1 MNFLLKENKIVKDKI
16 KTNHGSVLPLVLFF
30 SSIAFITVFSYI
42 LHQMSIAKP
51 SLRSPSAYQ
60 SLLNA
65 RSGIYK
71 GFAIYVDSSLQ
82 ADTLKTISTLDSLFS
97 SDLFDSDSITISSNI
112 GSEPSELNLFTSD
125 SFGDCEVS
133 IEPSG
138 SFLLLRSTGR
148 YRDVERVVEA
158 KLGSKLPAFPDT
170 VLVYHSD
177 YEWEGPEPDGILV
190 HKEKGNDAQSP
201 ILQNLVADYDYKLA
215 EVDSILI
222 DPPLTI
228 MSSVDLKKV
237 SDTVNGSLLLDGSY
251 VPLKW
256 KNCRE
261 IIVRGDVQF
270 TGDVNIDG
278 ISFIAAGE
286 IRILDKTEISNSSL
300 YSQSRIFMGDFCRFK
315 GDALAKSSITVY
327 GNAVVHGKSTLVSS
341 GSSLN
346 TTDTLPYSIFLG
358 DEAIIDG
365 VCMAL
370 SNPGG
375 IKTDHGV
382 VITGILWA
390 NGKICHRGKMQGLM
404 LASQVIDCDA
414 AASALTSTT
423 PVDSSGAAIED
434 HKNSLPGK
442 LSVLGTINEY
452 RIPFY
457 SGIPSIIDWK
467 EDGF

>member
-1 MNFLLKENKIVKDKI
+1 MNFLLKENEIVKVKN
-16 KTNHGSVLPLVLFF
+16 KANRGSVLPLVLFF

-60 SLLNA
+60 ALLNA

-71 GFAIYVDSSLQ
+71 GFVVYVDSSLQ

-97 SDLFDSDSITISSNI
+97 SGLFDSNSITISNNI
-112 GSEPSELNLFTSD
+112 GSEPSELDLFTSD
-125 SFGDCEVS
+125 SFGGCEVS

-148 YRDVERVVEA
+148 YRDIERVVEA

-177 YEWEGPEPDGILV
+177 YEWEGPEPDGIRV
-190 HKEKGNDAQSP
+190 HKEKENDAQSP

-237 SDTVNGSLLLDGSY
+237 SDTVNGSLLIDGSY
-251 VPLKW
+251 VPVKW
-256 KNCRE
+256 KDSRE

-286 IRILDKTEISNSSL
+286 IRILDKTEVCNSPL
-300 YSQSRIFMGDFCRFK
+300 YSQSRVFMGDFCRFM
-315 GDALAKSSITVY
+315 GDVPWF
-327 GNAVVHGKSTLVSS
+327 
-341 GSSLN
+341 
-346 TTDTLPYSIFLG
+346 LPDPL
-358 DEAIIDG
+358 
-365 VCMAL
+365 
-370 SNPGG
+370 
-375 IKTDHGV
+375 
-382 VITGILWA
+382 
-390 NGKICHRGKMQGLM
+390 
-404 LASQVIDCDA
+404 
-414 AASALTSTT
+414 
-423 PVDSSGAAIED
+423 
-434 HKNSLPGK
+434 
-442 LSVLGTINEY
+442 
-452 RIPFY
+452 
-457 SGIPSIIDWK
+457 
-467 EDGF
+467 